1 MYEFLQEIDGEDRR
15 KSAPEIGRKSGKD
28 TTASA
33 ETKRAE
39 RKTAPLY
46 AKSEP
51 ENNQHEKVIDIHSK
65 IYLFYNLHKQNAKT

>member
-28 TTASA
+28 TTAAAGTKS

-46 AKSEP
+46 AKSEL
-51 ENNQHEKVIDIHSK
+51 ESNQHEKVI
-65 IYLFYNLHKQNAKT
+65 N